1 MLTAKEIM
9 TKELITVSPEMPLA
23 DFARVCAEDHVSG
36 APVCSVDGSLVGI
49 VSRTDLVERV
59 LDDGPKFG
67 VEGTMD
73 VSGLGDLR
81 QVADI
86 MQTDVVVVEPDTPL
100 PEIATHMAE
109 RKIHRIVV
117 MDGDHPQG
125 IITSLDLLAH
135 FRE

>member
-9 TKELITVSPEMPLA
+9 TKELITVTPETPLA

-36 APVCSVDGSLVGI
+36 VPVCRVDGALVGI

-67 VEGTMD
+67 SEGAMEMP
-73 VSGLGDLR
+73 GFGDLR

-100 PEIATHMAE
+100 AEIAAHMAE
-109 RKIHRIVV
+109 KKIHRIVV
-117 MDGDHPQG
+117 MDGDQPQG

-135 FRE
+135 FRK